1 MEVIILTEK
10 QEKPV
15 KEPKVQ
21 NPYKPNP
28 KGKRT
33 SKKMIKSKKKNKEN

>member
-1 MEVIILTEK
+1 MEVILLTDEK
-10 QEKPV
+10 KTPI

-28 KGKRT
+28 KGRRT
-33 SKKMIKSKKKNKEN
+33 SQKGLNPKEIEEL

>member
-1 MEVIILTEK
+1 MTEK

-28 KGKRT
+28 KGRRISQKGLNP
-33 SKKMIKSKKKNKEN
+33 KKIEEL